1 MKKETFFN
9 KMDSINADEWES
21 SLNNFSYFVK
31 ARDPFMS
38 GWGGAPRNSYI
49 IVLCED
55 EPDVMAVK
63 DGLRKDG
70 MKNIDWFRI
79 SNIKSL
85 TKHEGDHFAMHV
97 CYATKWWCDNIW
109 KYKDRVNEPSRLTR
123 FKATGLRCHKT
134 KVPAKKSKKLVCPEK
149 MF

>member
-1 MKKETFFN
+1 MKTETFFD
-9 KMDSINADEWES
+9 KMDFINGDVWES
-21 SLNNFSYFVK
+21 QLDNFKFFVK

-38 GWGGAPRNSYI
+38 GWGKALNHSYI

-55 EPDVMAVK
+55 EQDVMAVK

-85 TKHEGDHFAMHV
+85 TKHDGDRFSMYI
-97 CYATKWWCDNIW
+97 CYATKWWCDNIR
-109 KYKDRVNEPSRLTR
+109 KYKDTVNEPSRLTR

-134 KVPAKKSKKLVCPEK
+134 KVPAKNNKRLVCPEK